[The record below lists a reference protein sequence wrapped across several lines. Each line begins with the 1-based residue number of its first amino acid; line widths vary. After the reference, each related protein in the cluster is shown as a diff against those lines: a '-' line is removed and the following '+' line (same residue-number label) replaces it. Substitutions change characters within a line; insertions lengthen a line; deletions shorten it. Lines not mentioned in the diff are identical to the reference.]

1 VIDTVEKVT
10 SFTQS
15 NLIGQIKQAFENLP
29 DARSGNG
36 VYQKYAMPDAA
47 LSAFSVFFMQ
57 SPSFL
62 DYQNTMEKE
71 RGKNNAQ
78 GLFGVHLIPSANQ
91 LRNVH
96 GITSRSYSAGFLYQ
110 EGCSHEAHS
119 YSTQRMRA
127 AFLVQKD

>member
-1 VIDTVEKVT
+1 MIDTVETIT

-62 DYQNTMEKE
+62 DDQKTMEKE

-78 GLFGVHLIPSANQ
+78 SLFGGFQP
-91 LRNVH
+91 
-96 GITSRSYSAGFLYQ
+96 ITFIVNSSNSL
-110 EGCSHEAHS
+110 
-119 YSTQRMRA
+119 T
-127 AFLVQKD
+127 